1 MSSKGEKKLVTE
13 SVRAIN
19 TTIQLSD
26 TLSIDVYMM
35 PDGEI
40 RAEIGSA
47 LVLLGHAKQWFSR
60 LRSEGSH
67 KLKALQDL
75 GFTGDI
81 VVIPK
86 KPGTREASQAQTIN
100 LTDLNALINVE
111 ALAGN
116 KRAIVL
122 QETFALKGLDSRF
135 RDVFEVQQQTP
146 DEKRGFFGL
155 TYRESLE
162 VLAENRT
169 ELEELRHRRIMIQ
182 TQTIPK
188 TVTFDEFVAWYP
200 ENSVRRYELHNG
212 VIVEMPLGT
221 GPHSRVT
228 GFTRDEIS
236 AEIRRLKLPYFI
248 PGDCLLKPIRDEA
261 GYQPDVIVLDQVA
274 LANEPRWDRES
285 IITMGS
291 SVRLAVEVVSTNWQ
305 DDYHFKF
312 ADYERLGIPEYWVV
326 DYAALGGRRF
336 VGNPKQPT
344 LSVCQLV
351 DGEYHVTQF
360 REDDLIESPA
370 FPELKLTAEQIF
382 RAGLP
387 PTEPS

>member
-1 MSSKGEKKLVTE
+1 
-13 SVRAIN
+13 
-19 TTIQLSD
+19 
-26 TLSIDVYMM
+26 
-35 PDGEI
+35 
-40 RAEIGSA
+40 
-47 LVLLGHAKQWFSR
+47 
-60 LRSEGSH
+60 
-67 KLKALQDL
+67 
-75 GFTGDI
+75 
-81 VVIPK
+81 
-86 KPGTREASQAQTIN
+86 
-100 LTDLNALINVE
+100 
-111 ALAGN
+111 
-116 KRAIVL
+116 
-122 QETFALKGLDSRF
+122 
-135 RDVFEVQQQTP
+135 
-146 DEKRGFFGL
+146 
-155 TYRESLE
+155 
-162 VLAENRT
+162 
-169 ELEELRHRRIMIQ
+169 MIQ
-182 TQTIPK
+182 TQTK
-188 TVTFDEFVAWYP
+188 TVTFDEFAAWYP
-200 ENSVRRYELHNG
+200 ENSVRRYELHKG

-221 GPHSRVT
+221 GPHSCVT

-312 ADYERLGIPEYWVV
+312 ADYEKLGIPEYWVV

-344 LSVCQLV
+344 LSVYQLV
-351 DGEYHVTQF
+351 DGEYQISQF
-360 REDDLIESPA
+360 RGDDLIESLT
-370 FPELKLTAEQIF
+370 FPELKLTASQIF